1 MLKDMRYDYNE
12 IWDPH
17 FAEDTHGRSARAV
30 QNTHIWQG
38 KHYNSRSYIR
48 VWRLPK
54 LYVRKLVDG
63 HPSDHAALV
72 LEDHDVVSGRLQA
85 IEHVKLNI
93 EEQIPPIEV
102 GGPGLGAMAL
112 CERGVAVLVG

>member
-1 MLKDMRYDYNE
+1 MVKDMRYDYNE
-12 IWDPH
+12 ICDPH
-17 FAEDTHGRSARAV
+17 THVLLKRAV

-102 GGPGLGAMAL
+102 GGPDLGAMAL